1 MNIVGQTKLLSDID
15 NLVANN
21 NFPRY
26 SIINGVEGSGKKL
39 MSAYIAKKLD
49 ATLVPCDLSVNSV
62 REVIELSYTQT
73 SPTVYM
79 WANANTMSINAKN
92 AVLKVTE
99 EPPQN
104 SYFIMTTD
112 NINGLLGTLISR
124 GRVFHMSPY
133 TSTEL
138 EDYAKRKL
146 PNILTEELNIIIN
159 ISTTP
164 QDVMNLSEIDI
175 NKFNL
180 VVKTLCDRV
189 GEVNLANELKIPTFL
204 KFKEDDKDNKDKFDP
219 ILFMKACSERFLTL
233 MKETQK
239 SMYAQFIQL
248 TSSYLADM
256 YSKSLNKVCTIDN
269 WIIDLH
275 TIATGG

>member
-1 MNIVGQTKLLSDID
+1 MKIIGQKKLLTDID
-15 NLVANN
+15 NLILNN

-26 SIINGVEGSGKKL
+26 SIICGVEGSGKKL
-39 MSAYIAKKLD
+39 ISAYIANRLN
-49 ATLVPCDLSVNSV
+49 ATLAPCDLSVNSV
-62 REVIELSYTQT
+62 REVIDLSYTQT

-79 WANANTMSINAKN
+79 WANANGMSINAKN

-104 SYFIMTTD
+104 AYFIMTTD

-124 GRVFHMSPY
+124 GTVFNINPY
-133 TSTEL
+133 SVNEL
-138 EDYAKRKL
+138 EDYANIKL
-146 PNILTEELNIIIN
+146 TAISDEELHTILN

-164 QDVMNLSEIDI
+164 KDIIDLSTIDI

-189 GEVNLANELKIPTFL
+189 GKVNLANELKIPTFL
-204 KFKEDDKDNKDKFDP
+204 KFKDTDEDKTKFDP

-233 MKETQK
+233 MKTTNK
-239 SMYAQFIQL
+239 RIYANYIQL

-256 YSKSLNKVCTIDN
+256 YSKSLNKIATVDS

-275 TIATGG
+275 ETALRG

>member
-15 NLVANN
+15 NLVSNN

-39 MSAYIAKKLD
+39 MSAYIAKKLN

-124 GRVFHMSPY
+124 GRVFNMSPY

-146 PNILTEELNIIIN
+146 PDISAEELNIIIN

-233 MKETQK
+233 MKETPK

>member
-1 MNIVGQTKLLSDID
+1 MNIVGQKRLLLDID
-15 NLVANN
+15 NLVDNN

-26 SIINGVEGSGKKL
+26 SIINGAEGSGKKL
-39 MSAYIAKKLD
+39 ISAYIANKLD
-49 ATLVPCDLSVNSV
+49 AVLVPCDLSVNSV
-62 REVIELSYTQT
+62 REVIDLSYTQT

-79 WANANTMSINAKN
+79 WADANTMSINAKN

-112 NINGLLGTLISR
+112 NINGLLGTLTSR
-124 GRVFHMSPY
+124 GRVFNMSPY
-133 TSTEL
+133 TTTEL
-138 EDYAKRKL
+138 QEYAERKL
-146 PNILTEELNIIIN
+146 PNITKEELTTIIS

-204 KFKEDDKDNKDKFDP
+204 KFKEDDKDKFEP

-239 SMYAQFIQL
+239 SMYATFIQL

-256 YSKSLNKVCTIDN
+256 YSKSLNKACTIDN

-275 TIATGG
+275 TVATGG